1 MAESEKSGKKRQRMG
16 INSEVITSLQNPKVK
31 NVVKLRE
38 RRHRDLQGLML
49 IEGIRELTLA
59 LDNRINL
66 ESIFYC
72 EKYFHNQNELPL
84 IKHAKE
90 DGITLIEVDKR
101 VFQKIAY
108 KEHPD
113 GLLAVA
119 HQPKLPIKNLVLT
132 KSPLLVVVVAIE
144 KPGNLGA
151 ILRSA
156 DAAGVDGV
164 IVCDQCTDIYN
175 PNVVRSSIGTIF
187 SMQVATGSSREVIY
201 WLKEKGILT
210 VAASPGATNE
220 YTDID
225 FRTPVA
231 IVLGSEKL
239 GLSDE
244 WLNIVDK
251 QACIPM
257 HGQADSL
264 NVAVSTT
271 VFLYE
276 AIRQRRS
283 G

>member
-1 MAESEKSGKKRQRMG
+1 MTL
-16 INSEVITSLQNPKVK
+16 TSLQNPKIK
-31 NVVKLRE
+31 SVVKLRE
-38 RRHRDLQGLML
+38 RRHRDLLGLML
-49 IEGIRELTLA
+49 IEGVRELTLA
-59 LDNRINL
+59 LNNKIKL

-72 EKYFHNQNELPL
+72 ENYFHNNNELAL
-84 IKHAKE
+84 IKHARKN
-90 DGITLIEVDKR
+90 GATLIEVNKK

-119 HQPKLPIKNLVLT
+119 HQPKLPIKNLILT
-132 KSPLLVVVVAIE
+132 KSPLLVVVVGIE

-151 ILRSA
+151 ILRST

-187 SMQVATGSSREVIY
+187 SVQIATGSSLEAIH
-201 WLKEKGILT
+201 WLKEKEILT
-210 VAASPGATNE
+210 VAASPDATNV
-220 YTDID
+220 YTNID

-244 WLNIVDK
+244 WLKMVDK

-257 HGQADSL
+257 YGQADSL
-264 NVAVSTT
+264 NVAASTT
-271 VFLYE
+271 VLLYE

-283 G
+283 A